1 MNLSIYSYDYKHD
14 SIQNKNC
21 IVLEGLNQ
29 HWDDDIMFKDV
40 ECQSTW
46 CARCYCHAMINGF
59 TLSVQTNAAEA
70 C

>member
-1 MNLSIYSYDYKHD
+1 MHLSIYSYNYKHD
-14 SIQNKNC
+14 SIQNKNS
-21 IVLEGLNQ
+21 IAKGLIQ

-46 CARCYCHAMINGF
+46 CARCHWHAMINGF